1 MINLKCLINISNLF
15 YAKGDTIMKSKKLT
29 ICLGTIIAILSLA
42 SCGKENNS
50 STSPSS
56 PSSPTDRPSTPST
69 PKPSSPKDSTTPSSK
84 EEDPITS
91 FDEVKE
97 KVIAL
102 KNTEATS
109 FKMTIN
115 SNNSITTYTSEIR
128 ANEYLRTKE
137 NSTSKEVL
145 FDGYYENFGVAYD
158 LDITQQSGDSSLS
171 GYGAKYTLGDT
182 VDINNQII
190 TKDYFI
196 TSKIESKKNYYYDFN
211 KAINNYLTDKFE
223 SQDVTLSNFDVIDA
237 KNKIYLFNAYSEVSY
252 FNNYSYTFQIAFTS
266 NWSLKEL
273 TISEKK
279 ANEDNWDKETHTP
292 SGTYTTTLTT
302 ITDIANDP
310 LEISSFIPTILGKN
324 VDDYYLKEGCIHDG
338 DVKIVNRKGSTNIAA
353 GDVLNVELDDSIFY
367 LGASNLEIKTSSNTS
382 IINKTEEG
390 WVALAKGTCDVTIG
404 TALYPNLLTISVTVL
419 DASEAPAS
427 VDYFEG
433 MVTGSSYLD
442 EYGTTISIPSK
453 TGLNQKFELIAG
465 SSSSTSTVYGPFES
479 SFVSSLTVGAFNMM
493 DYTMSTTPYDS
504 GFSFSFTEETST
516 KNTGKTAIFMNVN
529 ITQSVADGTYNFG
542 ITQTGFTSQTT
553 PLGTFSIIIGSSN

>member
-1 MINLKCLINISNLF
+1 
-15 YAKGDTIMKSKKLT
+15 MKSKKLT

-56 PSSPTDRPSTPST
+56 PSSPTDRPTTPST

-84 EEDPITS
+84 EEEPITS

-128 ANEYLRTKE
+128 ANEYLRAKE
-137 NSTSKEVL
+137 NNTSKEVL

-158 LDITQQSGDSSLS
+158 LDITQKSGDSSLS
-171 GYGAKYTLGDT
+171 GYGNKYTLGDT

-252 FNNYSYTFQIAFTS
+252 FNKYSYTFQIAFAS
-266 NWSLKEL
+266 DWSLKEL

-279 ANEDNWDKETHTP
+279 ANEDNWNKETHTP

-310 LEISSFIPTILGKN
+310 LEISSSIPTILGKN

-353 GDVLNVELDDSIFY
+353 GDALNVKLDDSIFY
-367 LGASNLEIKTSSNTS
+367 LGASNLEIKASSNTS
-382 IINKTEEG
+382 IINKTEEEG

-419 DASEAPAS
+419 DASEVPAS

-442 EYGTTISIPSK
+442 EYGTTISIPGN
-453 TGLNQKFELIAG
+453 TGLNQKFELIAC
-465 SSSSTSTVYGPFES
+465 SSSTTSVVYGPYES
-479 SFVSSLTVGAFNMM
+479 SFVSSLTVGSFNMI
-493 DYTMSTTPYDS
+493 DYTMTTTPYDS

-516 KNTGKTAIFMNVN
+516 KKAGKTAIFMNVN
-529 ITQSVADGTYNFG
+529 IAQSVADGTYNFG

>member
-1 MINLKCLINISNLF
+1 
-15 YAKGDTIMKSKKLT
+15 MKSKKLT
-29 ICLGTIIAILSLA
+29 ICFSTIIAILSLA
-42 SCGKENNS
+42 SCGKESNS

-69 PKPSSPKDSTTPSSK
+69 PKPSSSKDSTTPSSK

-97 KVIAL
+97 KVKAL

-266 NWSLKEL
+266 DWSLKEL

-353 GDVLNVELDDSIFY
+353 GDFLNVELDDSIFY

>member
-1 MINLKCLINISNLF
+1 
-15 YAKGDTIMKSKKLT
+15 MKSKKLT

-84 EEDPITS
+84 EEEPITS

-115 SNNSITTYTSEIR
+115 SNNSITTYTSEIK

-190 TKDYFI
+190 TKDDFI

-252 FNNYSYTFQIAFTS
+252 YSNYSYTFQIAFTS
-266 NWSLKEL
+266 DWSLKEL

-338 DVKIVNRKGSTNIAA
+338 DVKIVNRKGSTNIAV
-353 GDVLNVELDDSIFY
+353 GDSLNVELDDSIFY

-390 WVALAKGTCDVTIG
+390 WIALAKGTCDVTIG

-442 EYGTTISIPSK
+442 EYGTTISISSN
-453 TGLNQKFELIAG
+453 TGLNQKFELIAC
-465 SSSSTSTVYGPFES
+465 SSSTTSTVYGPFES

-493 DYTMSTTPYDS
+493 DYTISTTPYDS

-516 KNTGKTAIFMNVN
+516 QKTGKTAIFMNVN
-529 ITQSVADGTYNFG
+529 IAQSVADGTYNFG

>member
-1 MINLKCLINISNLF
+1 
-15 YAKGDTIMKSKKLT
+15 MKSKKLT

-42 SCGKENNS
+42 SCGKENDS

-56 PSSPTDRPSTPST
+56 PSSPTDRPTTPST

-84 EEDPITS
+84 EEEPITS

-171 GYGAKYTLGDT
+171 GYGTKYTLGDT

-252 FNNYSYTFQIAFTS
+252 FNKYSYTFQIAFAS
-266 NWSLKEL
+266 DWSLKEL

-310 LEISSFIPTILGKN
+310 LEISSSIPTILGKN

-353 GDVLNVELDDSIFY
+353 GDALNVKLDDSIFY
-367 LGASNLEIKTSSNTS
+367 LGASNLEIKASSNTS
-382 IINKTEEG
+382 IINKTEEEG

-419 DASEAPAS
+419 DASEVPAS

-442 EYGTTISIPSK
+442 EYGTTISIPGN
-453 TGLNQKFELIAG
+453 TGLNQKFELIAC
-465 SSSSTSTVYGPFES
+465 SSSTTSVVYGPFES

-493 DYTMSTTPYDS
+493 DYTISTTPYDS

-516 KNTGKTAIFMNVN
+516 KKAGKTAIFMNVN
-529 ITQSVADGTYNFG
+529 IAQSVADGTYNFG

>member
-1 MINLKCLINISNLF
+1 
-15 YAKGDTIMKSKKLT
+15 MKSKKLT
-29 ICLGTIIAILSLA
+29 ICFSTIIAILSLA
-42 SCGKENNS
+42 SCGKESNS

-69 PKPSSPKDSTTPSSK
+69 PKPSSSKDSTTPSSK

-115 SNNSITTYTSEIR
+115 SNNSITTYTSKIR

-182 VDINNQII
+182 VDINKQKI

-353 GDVLNVELDDSIFY
+353 GDVLNAELDDSIFY

>member
-1 MINLKCLINISNLF
+1 
-15 YAKGDTIMKSKKLT
+15 MKSKKLT

-42 SCGKENNS
+42 SCEKESNS

-84 EEDPITS
+84 EEEPITS

-171 GYGAKYTLGDT
+171 GYGAKYTLEDT

-223 SQDVTLSNFDVIDA
+223 SQDVTLSSFDVMDA

-266 NWSLKEL
+266 DWSLKEL

-353 GDVLNVELDDSIFY
+353 GDFLNVELDDSIFY

-390 WVALAKGTCDVTIG
+390 WVALTKGTCDVTIG

-442 EYGTTISIPSK
+442 EYGTTISIPSN
-453 TGLNQKFELIAG
+453 TGLNQKFELIAC
-465 SSSSTSTVYGPFES
+465 SSSTTSTVYGPFES

-493 DYTMSTTPYDS
+493 DYTMATTPYDS

-516 KNTGKTAIFMNVN
+516 KKTGKTAIFMNVN
-529 ITQSVADGTYNFG
+529 IAQSVDDGTYNFG

>member
-1 MINLKCLINISNLF
+1 
-15 YAKGDTIMKSKKLT
+15 MKSKKLT
-29 ICLGTIIAILSLA
+29 ICFSTIIAILSLA

-84 EEDPITS
+84 EEEPITS

-145 FDGYYENFGVAYD
+145 FDGYYENIGVAYD

-171 GYGAKYTLGDT
+171 GYGNKYTLGDK

-223 SQDVTLSNFDVIDA
+223 SQDVTLSNFEVIDA
-237 KNKIYLFNAYSEVSY
+237 KNKIYLFNAYSELSY
-252 FNNYSYTFQIAFTS
+252 FNNYSYTFQIAFAS
-266 NWSLKEL
+266 DWSLKEL

-353 GDVLNVELDDSIFY
+353 GDSLNVKLDDSIFY
-367 LGASNLEIKTSSNTS
+367 LGASNLEIKASSNTS
-382 IINKTEEG
+382 IINKTEEEG

-442 EYGTTISIPSK
+442 EYGTTISISSN
-453 TGLNQKFELIAG
+453 TGLNQKFELIAC
-465 SSSSTSTVYGPFES
+465 SSSSTSTVYGPYES
-479 SFVSSLTVGAFNMM
+479 SFVSSLTVGTFNMM

-516 KNTGKTAIFMNVN
+516 QKTGKTAIFMNVN
-529 ITQSVADGTYNFG
+529 IAKSVADGTYYFG

>member
-1 MINLKCLINISNLF
+1 
-15 YAKGDTIMKSKKLT
+15 MKSKKLT

-69 PKPSSPKDSTTPSSK
+69 PKPSSSKDSTTPSSK

-102 KNTEATS
+102 KNSKATS

-115 SNNSITTYTSEIR
+115 SNNSITTYTSKIR

-171 GYGAKYTLGDT
+171 GYGAKYTLRDT

-353 GDVLNVELDDSIFY
+353 GDFLNVELDDSIFY

-419 DASEAPAS
+419 DASEASAS

-442 EYGTTISIPSK
+442 EYGTTISIPSNK
-453 TGLNQKFELIAG
+453 GLNQKFELIAC
-465 SSSSTSTVYGPFES
+465 SSSSTSAVYGPFES

-493 DYTMSTTPYDS
+493 DYTMATTPYDS

-516 KNTGKTAIFMNVN
+516 KKTGKTAIFMNVN
-529 ITQSVADGTYNFG
+529 IAQSVADGTYNFG

>member
-1 MINLKCLINISNLF
+1 
-15 YAKGDTIMKSKKLT
+15 MKSKKLT

-56 PSSPTDRPSTPST
+56 PSSPTDRPTTPST

-84 EEDPITS
+84 EEEPITS

-171 GYGAKYTLGDT
+171 GYGNKYTLGDK
-182 VDINNQII
+182 VDSNNQII

-211 KAINNYLTDKFE
+211 KAINNYLIDKFE
-223 SQDVTLSNFDVIDA
+223 SQDVTLSDFDVMDA

-252 FNNYSYTFQIAFTS
+252 FNNYSYTFQIAFKS
-266 NWSLKEL
+266 DWSLKEL

-367 LGASNLEIKTSSNTS
+367 LGASNLEIKASSNTS
-382 IINKTEEG
+382 IINNTEEEG

-433 MVTGSSYLD
+433 RVTGSSYLD
-442 EYGTTISIPSK
+442 EYGTTISIPSN
-453 TGLNQKFELIAG
+453 TGLNQKFELIAC
-465 SSSSTSTVYGPFES
+465 SNSPTSTVYGPFES

-493 DYTMSTTPYDS
+493 DYTMSTTSYDS

-516 KNTGKTAIFMNVN
+516 KKTGKTAIFMNVN
-529 ITQSVADGTYNFG
+529 ITKSVADGTYNFG

>member
-1 MINLKCLINISNLF
+1 
-15 YAKGDTIMKSKKLT
+15 MKSKKLT

-42 SCGKENNS
+42 SCGKENDS
-50 STSPSS
+50 SASPSS

-84 EEDPITS
+84 EEEPITS

-145 FDGYYENFGVAYD
+145 FDGYYENLGVAYD
-158 LDITQQSGDSSLS
+158 LDITQKSGDSSLS
-171 GYGAKYTLGDT
+171 GYGNKYTLGDK

-237 KNKIYLFNAYSEVSY
+237 KNKIYLFNAYSELSY
-252 FNNYSYTFQIAFTS
+252 FNNYSYTFQIAFAS
-266 NWSLKEL
+266 DWSLKEL

-353 GDVLNVELDDSIFY
+353 GDALNVKLDDSIFY
-367 LGASNLEIKTSSNTS
+367 LGASNLEIKASSNTS
-382 IINKTEEG
+382 IINKTEEEG

-433 MVTGSSYLD
+433 MVTESSYLD
-442 EYGTTISIPSK
+442 EYGTTISISSN
-453 TGLNQKFELIAG
+453 TGLNQKFELIAC
-465 SSSSTSTVYGPFES
+465 SSSTTSAVYGPFES

-516 KNTGKTAIFMNVN
+516 KKTGKTAIFMNVN
-529 ITQSVADGTYNFG
+529 IAQSVADGTYNFG

>member
-1 MINLKCLINISNLF
+1 
-15 YAKGDTIMKSKKLT
+15 MKSKKLT

-69 PKPSSPKDSTTPSSK
+69 PKPSSSKDSTTPSSK
-84 EEDPITS
+84 EEEPITS

-190 TKDYFI
+190 TKNDFI
-196 TSKIESKKNYYYDFN
+196 TSKIESKKNYYYDFK

-266 NWSLKEL
+266 DWSLKEL

-338 DVKIVNRKGSTNIAA
+338 DAKIVNRKGSTNIAA

-419 DASEAPAS
+419 DASEVPAS

-442 EYGTTISIPSK
+442 EYGTTISIPSN
-453 TGLNQKFELIAG
+453 TGLNQKFELIAC
-465 SSSSTSTVYGPFES
+465 SSSSTSAVYGPYDS
-479 SFVSSLTVGAFNMM
+479 SFVSSLTVGAFDMIN
-493 DYTMSTTPYDS
+493 YTMATTPYDS

-529 ITQSVADGTYNFG
+529 IAQSVADGTYNFG

>member
-1 MINLKCLINISNLF
+1 
-15 YAKGDTIMKSKKLT
+15 MKSKKLT

-42 SCGKENNS
+42 SCGKENS
-50 STSPSS
+50 SPTSPSS
-56 PSSPTDRPSTPST
+56 PSSPTDRPSTP
-69 PKPSSPKDSTTPSSK
+69 KPSSSKDSTTPSSK
-84 EEDPITS
+84 EEEPITS

-158 LDITQQSGDSSLS
+158 LDITQKSGDSSLS
-171 GYGAKYTLGDT
+171 GYGNKYTLGDT
-182 VDINNQII
+182 VDSNNQII
-190 TKDYFI
+190 TKDDFI

-223 SQDVTLSNFDVIDA
+223 SQDVALSKFDVIDA

-252 FNNYSYTFQIAFTS
+252 FNNYSYTFQIAFAS
-266 NWSLKEL
+266 DWSLKEL

-292 SGTYTTTLTT
+292 IGTYTTTLTT

-382 IINKTEEG
+382 IINNTDEEG

-419 DASEAPAS
+419 DASEVPAS

-442 EYGTTISIPSK
+442 EYGTTISVPSNM
-453 TGLNQKFELIAG
+453 GLNQKFELIAC
-465 SSSSTSTVYGPFES
+465 SSSSTSVVYGPYES
-479 SFVSSLTVGAFNMM
+479 SFVSSLTVGAFNMI
-493 DYTMSTTPYDS
+493 DYTISTTPYDS

-516 KNTGKTAIFMNVN
+516 KKTGKTAIFMNVN
-529 ITQSVADGTYNFG
+529 IAKSVADGTYNFG

>member
-1 MINLKCLINISNLF
+1 
-15 YAKGDTIMKSKKLT
+15 MKSKKLT

-42 SCGKENNS
+42 SCGKENDS

-56 PSSPTDRPSTPST
+56 PSSPTDRPTTPST

-84 EEDPITS
+84 EQEPITS

-109 FKMTIN
+109 FKITIN

-145 FDGYYENFGVAYD
+145 FDGYYENLGVAYD
-158 LDITQQSGDSSLS
+158 LDITQKSGDSSLS
-171 GYGAKYTLGDT
+171 GYGNKYTLGDT

-252 FNNYSYTFQIAFTS
+252 FNNYSYTFQIAFAS
-266 NWSLKEL
+266 DWSLKEL

-310 LEISSFIPTILGKN
+310 LEISSSIPTILGKN

-353 GDVLNVELDDSIFY
+353 GDALNVKLDDSIFY
-367 LGASNLEIKTSSNTS
+367 LGASNLEIKASSNTS
-382 IINKTEEG
+382 IINKTEEEG

-442 EYGTTISIPSK
+442 EYGTTISIPGN
-453 TGLNQKFELIAG
+453 TGLNQKFELIAC
-465 SSSSTSTVYGPFES
+465 SSSTTSVVYGPFES

-493 DYTMSTTPYDS
+493 DYTISTTPYDS

-516 KNTGKTAIFMNVN
+516 KKAGKTAIFMNVN
-529 ITQSVADGTYNFG
+529 IAQSVADGTYNFG

>member
-1 MINLKCLINISNLF
+1 
-15 YAKGDTIMKSKKLT
+15 MKSKKLT

-50 STSPSS
+50 STSTSS

-84 EEDPITS
+84 EEEPITS

-171 GYGAKYTLGDT
+171 GYGTKYTLGDT
-182 VDINNQII
+182 VDINNQIT
-190 TKDYFI
+190 TKDDFI

-252 FNNYSYTFQIAFTS
+252 YSNYSYTFQITFTS
-266 NWSLKEL
+266 DWSLKEL

-324 VDDYYLKEGCIHDG
+324 VDDYFLKEGCIHDG

-433 MVTGSSYLD
+433 MVTGSSYLN
-442 EYGTTISIPSK
+442 EYGTTISIPSNK
-453 TGLNQKFELIAG
+453 GLNQRFELIAC
-465 SSSSTSTVYGPFES
+465 SSSSTSVVYGPYDS
-479 SFVSSLTVGAFNMM
+479 SFVSSLTVGAFDMIN
-493 DYTMSTTPYDS
+493 YTMATTPYDS

-516 KNTGKTAIFMNVN
+516 KNTGKTTIFMNVN
-529 ITQSVADGTYNFG
+529 IAQSVADGTYNFG

>member
-1 MINLKCLINISNLF
+1 
-15 YAKGDTIMKSKKLT
+15 MKSKKLT

-42 SCGKENNS
+42 SCGKENDS
-50 STSPSS
+50 SASPSS

-69 PKPSSPKDSTTPSSK
+69 PKPSSSKDSTTPSSK
-84 EEDPITS
+84 EEEPITS

-158 LDITQQSGDSSLS
+158 LDITQKSGDSSLS
-171 GYGAKYTLGDT
+171 GYGNKYTLGDT

-237 KNKIYLFNAYSEVSY
+237 KNKIYLFNAYSELSY
-252 FNNYSYTFQIAFTS
+252 FNNYSYTFQIAFAS
-266 NWSLKEL
+266 DWSLKEL

-279 ANEDNWDKETHTP
+279 ANEDNWNKETHTP

-353 GDVLNVELDDSIFY
+353 GDFLNVELDDSIFY
-367 LGASNLEIKTSSNTS
+367 LGASNLEVKASSNTS

-390 WVALAKGTCDVTIG
+390 WIALAKGTCDVTIG

-442 EYGTTISIPSK
+442 EYGTTISIPSN
-453 TGLNQKFELIAG
+453 TGLNQKFELIAC
-465 SSSSTSTVYGPFES
+465 SNSPTSAVYGPFES
-479 SFVSSLTVGAFNMM
+479 SFVFSLTVGAFNMM
-493 DYTMSTTPYDS
+493 DYTISTTPYDS

-516 KNTGKTAIFMNVN
+516 KKAGKTAIFMNVN
-529 ITQSVADGTYNFG
+529 IAKSVADGTYNFG

>member
-1 MINLKCLINISNLF
+1 
-15 YAKGDTIMKSKKLT
+15 MKSKKLT

-69 PKPSSPKDSTTPSSK
+69 SKPSSPKDSTTPSSK
-84 EEDPITS
+84 EEEPITS

-115 SNNSITTYTSEIR
+115 SNNSITTYTSKIR

-190 TKDYFI
+190 TKDDFI

-223 SQDVTLSNFDVIDA
+223 SQDVTLSSFDVMDA

-266 NWSLKEL
+266 DWSLKEL

-324 VDDYYLKEGCIHDG
+324 VDDYFLKEGCIHDG

-353 GDVLNVELDDSIFY
+353 GDFLNVELDDSIFY

-433 MVTGSSYLD
+433 IVAGSSYLD

-453 TGLNQKFELIAG
+453 TGLNQKFELIAC

-529 ITQSVADGTYNFG
+529 IAQSVDDGTYNFG

-553 PLGTFSIIIGSSN
+553 PLGTFRIIIGSSN

>member
-1 MINLKCLINISNLF
+1 
-15 YAKGDTIMKSKKLT
+15 MKSKKLT
-29 ICLGTIIAILSLA
+29 ICFSTIIAILSLA

-84 EEDPITS
+84 EEEPITS

-158 LDITQQSGDSSLS
+158 LDIKQQSGDSSLS

-196 TSKIESKKNYYYDFN
+196 TSIIENKKNYYYDFN

-252 FNNYSYTFQIAFTS
+252 YSNYSYKFQIAFTS
-266 NWSLKEL
+266 DWSLKEL

-279 ANEDNWDKETHTP
+279 ANEDNWNKETHTP

-324 VDDYYLKEGCIHDG
+324 VDDYYLKEGCIKDG
-338 DVKIVNRKGSTNIAA
+338 NVKIVNRKGSTNIAA
-353 GDVLNVELDDSIFY
+353 GDVLNVKLDDSIFY

-382 IINKTEEG
+382 IINHTEEG
-390 WVALAKGTCDVTIG
+390 WIALAKGTCNVTIG

-453 TGLNQKFELIAG
+453 TGLNQKFELIAC
-465 SSSSTSTVYGPFES
+465 SSSSTSVVYGPYES
-479 SFVSSLTVGAFNMM
+479 SFVSSLTVGAFNMI
-493 DYTMSTTPYDS
+493 DYTMATTPYDS

-516 KNTGKTAIFMNVN
+516 KKTGKTAIFMNVN
-529 ITQSVADGTYNFG
+529 IAQSVADGTYYFG

>member
-1 MINLKCLINISNLF
+1 
-15 YAKGDTIMKSKKLT
+15 MKSKKLT
-29 ICLGTIIAILSLA
+29 ICFSTIIAILSLA

-56 PSSPTDRPSTPST
+56 PSSPTERPSTPST
-69 PKPSSPKDSTTPSSK
+69 PKPSSSKDSTTPSSK

-171 GYGAKYTLGDT
+171 GYGAKYTLRDT

-266 NWSLKEL
+266 DWSLKEL

-353 GDVLNVELDDSIFY
+353 GDFLNVELDDSIFY
-367 LGASNLEIKTSSNTS
+367 LGASNLEIKTSSNTY

-419 DASEAPAS
+419 DASEVPAS
-427 VDYFEG
+427 VDYFEEI
-433 MVTGSSYLD
+433 VTGSSYLD

-465 SSSSTSTVYGPFES
+465 SSSSTSAVYGPYDS
-479 SFVSSLTVGAFNMM
+479 SFVSSLTVGAFDMI
-493 DYTMSTTPYDS
+493 DYTMATTPYDS

-516 KNTGKTAIFMNVN
+516 KKTGKTAIFMNVN
-529 ITQSVADGTYNFG
+529 IAQSVADGTYYFG
-542 ITQTGFTSQTT
+542 ITQTGFTSQTA

>member
-1 MINLKCLINISNLF
+1 
-15 YAKGDTIMKSKKLT
+15 MKSKKLT
-29 ICLGTIIAILSLA
+29 ICFSTIIAILSLA

-84 EEDPITS
+84 EEEPITS

-145 FDGYYENFGVAYD
+145 FDGYYENIGVAYD

-171 GYGAKYTLGDT
+171 GYGNKYTLGDK

-223 SQDVTLSNFDVIDA
+223 SQDVTLSSFDVMDA

-252 FNNYSYTFQIAFTS
+252 FNNYSYTFQIAFAS
-266 NWSLKEL
+266 DWSLKEL

-353 GDVLNVELDDSIFY
+353 GDSLNVKLDDSIFY
-367 LGASNLEIKTSSNTS
+367 LGASNLEIKASSNTS
-382 IINKTEEG
+382 IINKTEEEG

-442 EYGTTISIPSK
+442 EYGTTISISSN
-453 TGLNQKFELIAG
+453 TGLNQKFELIAC
-465 SSSSTSTVYGPFES
+465 SSSPTSAVYGPFES

-493 DYTMSTTPYDS
+493 DYTISTTPYDS
-504 GFSFSFTEETST
+504 GFSFSFTEETSI
-516 KNTGKTAIFMNVN
+516 KKTGKTAIFMNVN
-529 ITQSVADGTYNFG
+529 IAKSVADGTYYFG

>member
-1 MINLKCLINISNLF
+1 
-15 YAKGDTIMKSKKLT
+15 MKSKKLT
-29 ICLGTIIAILSLA
+29 ICLGSIIAILSLA

-84 EEDPITS
+84 EEEPITS

-158 LDITQQSGDSSLS
+158 LDITQQSGDLSLS
-171 GYGAKYTLGDT
+171 GYGTKYTLGDT
-182 VDINNQII
+182 VDSNNQII

-211 KAINNYLTDKFE
+211 KAINNYLIDKFE
-223 SQDVTLSNFDVIDA
+223 SQDVTLSKFDVMDA

-266 NWSLKEL
+266 DWSLKEL

-324 VDDYYLKEGCIHDG
+324 VDDYYLKEGCIYDG

-367 LGASNLEIKTSSNTS
+367 LGASNLEIKASSNTS

-390 WVALAKGTCDVTIG
+390 WIALAKGTCDVTIG

-427 VDYFEG
+427 LDYFEG

-442 EYGTTISIPSK
+442 EYGTTISIPSN
-453 TGLNQKFELIAG
+453 TGLNQKFELIAC
-465 SSSSTSTVYGPFES
+465 SSSSTSAVYGPYES
-479 SFVSSLTVGAFNMM
+479 SFVSSLTVGTFNMM
-493 DYTMSTTPYDS
+493 DYTISTTPYDS

-516 KNTGKTAIFMNVN
+516 QKTGKTAIFMNVN
-529 ITQSVADGTYNFG
+529 IAKSVADGTYNFG

>member
-1 MINLKCLINISNLF
+1 
-15 YAKGDTIMKSKKLT
+15 MKSKKLT
-29 ICLGTIIAILSLA
+29 ICFSTIIAILSLA
-42 SCGKENNS
+42 SCGKESNS

-84 EEDPITS
+84 EEEPITS

-266 NWSLKEL
+266 DWSLKEL

-292 SGTYTTTLTT
+292 RGTYTTTLTT

-353 GDVLNVELDDSIFY
+353 GDFLNVELDDSIFY

-419 DASEAPAS
+419 DASEVPAS

-433 MVTGSSYLD
+433 IVTGSSYLD
-442 EYGTTISIPSK
+442 EYGTTISIPSNK
-453 TGLNQKFELIAG
+453 GLNQRFELIAC
-465 SSSSTSTVYGPFES
+465 SSSSTSAVYGPYDS
-479 SFVSSLTVGAFNMM
+479 SFVSSLTVGAFDMIN
-493 DYTMSTTPYDS
+493 YTMATTPYDS

-529 ITQSVADGTYNFG
+529 IAQSVADGTYNFG

>member
-1 MINLKCLINISNLF
+1 
-15 YAKGDTIMKSKKLT
+15 MKSKKLT

-56 PSSPTDRPSTPST
+56 PSSPTDRPTTPST

-84 EEDPITS
+84 EEEPITS

-115 SNNSITTYTSEIR
+115 SKNSITTYTSEIR

-137 NSTSKEVL
+137 NNTSKEVL

-158 LDITQQSGDSSLS
+158 LDITQKSGDSSLS
-171 GYGAKYTLGDT
+171 GYGNKYTLGDT

-252 FNNYSYTFQIAFTS
+252 FNKYSYTFQIAFAS
-266 NWSLKEL
+266 DWSLKEL

-310 LEISSFIPTILGKN
+310 LEISSSIPTILGKN

-353 GDVLNVELDDSIFY
+353 GDALNVKLDDSIFY
-367 LGASNLEIKTSSNTS
+367 LGASNLEIKASSNTS
-382 IINKTEEG
+382 IINKTEEEG
-390 WVALAKGTCDVTIG
+390 WIALAKGTCDVTIG
-404 TALYPNLLTISVTVL
+404 TSLYPNLLTISVTVL
-419 DASEAPAS
+419 DASEVPAS

-442 EYGTTISIPSK
+442 EYGTTISIPGN
-453 TGLNQKFELIAG
+453 TGLNQKFELIAC
-465 SSSSTSTVYGPFES
+465 SSSTTSIVYGPFES

-493 DYTMSTTPYDS
+493 DYTISTTPYDS

-516 KNTGKTAIFMNVN
+516 KKAGKTAIFMNVN
-529 ITQSVADGTYNFG
+529 IAQSVADGTYNFG

>member
-1 MINLKCLINISNLF
+1 
-15 YAKGDTIMKSKKLT
+15 MKSKKLT

-69 PKPSSPKDSTTPSSK
+69 PKPSSSKDSTTPSSK
-84 EEDPITS
+84 EEEPITS

-158 LDITQQSGDSSLS
+158 LDITQQSGDLSLS
-171 GYGAKYTLGDT
+171 GYGTKYTLGDT
-182 VDINNQII
+182 VDSNNQII

-211 KAINNYLTDKFE
+211 KAINNYLIDKFE
-223 SQDVTLSNFDVIDA
+223 SQDVTLSKFDVMDA

-266 NWSLKEL
+266 DWSLKEL

-324 VDDYYLKEGCIHDG
+324 VDDYYLKEGCIYDG

-367 LGASNLEIKTSSNTS
+367 LGASNLEIKASSNTS

-390 WVALAKGTCDVTIG
+390 WIALAKGTCDVTIG

-427 VDYFEG
+427 LDYFEG

-442 EYGTTISIPSK
+442 EYGTTISIPSN
-453 TGLNQKFELIAG
+453 TGLNQKFELIAC
-465 SSSSTSTVYGPFES
+465 SSSSTSAVYGPYES
-479 SFVSSLTVGAFNMM
+479 SFVSSLTVGTFNMM
-493 DYTMSTTPYDS
+493 DYTISTTPYDS

-516 KNTGKTAIFMNVN
+516 KKTGKTAIFMNVN
-529 ITQSVADGTYNFG
+529 IAISVADGTYNFG

-553 PLGTFSIIIGSSN
+553 PLGTFSIIVGSSN

>member
-1 MINLKCLINISNLF
+1 
-15 YAKGDTIMKSKKLT
+15 MKSKKLT
-29 ICLGTIIAILSLA
+29 ICFSTIIAILSLA

-69 PKPSSPKDSTTPSSK
+69 PKPSSSKDSTTPSSK

-102 KNTEATS
+102 KNSKATS

-223 SQDVTLSNFDVIDA
+223 SQDVTLSSFDVMDA

-266 NWSLKEL
+266 DWSLKEL

-353 GDVLNVELDDSIFY
+353 GDFLNVELDDSIFY

-442 EYGTTISIPSK
+442 EYGTTISIPSN
-453 TGLNQKFELIAG
+453 TGLNQKFELIAC
-465 SSSSTSTVYGPFES
+465 SSSTTSTVYGPFES

-493 DYTMSTTPYDS
+493 DYTMATTPYDS

-516 KNTGKTAIFMNVN
+516 KKTGKTAIFMNVN
-529 ITQSVADGTYNFG
+529 IAQSVDDGTYNFG

>member
-1 MINLKCLINISNLF
+1 
-15 YAKGDTIMKSKKLT
+15 MKSKKLT

-42 SCGKENNS
+42 SCGKENDS
-50 STSPSS
+50 SASPSS

-84 EEDPITS
+84 EEEPITS

-102 KNTEATS
+102 KNTEAAS

-158 LDITQQSGDSSLS
+158 LDITQKSGDSSLS
-171 GYGAKYTLGDT
+171 GYGNKYTLGDT

-237 KNKIYLFNAYSEVSY
+237 KNKIYLFNAYSELSY
-252 FNNYSYTFQIAFTS
+252 FNNYSYTFQIAFAS
-266 NWSLKEL
+266 DWSLKEL

-279 ANEDNWDKETHTP
+279 ANKDNWDKETHTP

-367 LGASNLEIKTSSNTS
+367 LGASNLEIKASSNTS
-382 IINKTEEG
+382 IINKTEEEG

-419 DASEAPAS
+419 DASEVPAS

-442 EYGTTISIPSK
+442 EYGTTISISSN
-453 TGLNQKFELIAG
+453 TGLNQKFELIAC
-465 SSSSTSTVYGPFES
+465 SSSTTSVVYGPFES

-493 DYTMSTTPYDS
+493 DYTISTTPYDS

-516 KNTGKTAIFMNVN
+516 KKAGKTAIFMNVN
-529 ITQSVADGTYNFG
+529 IAKSVADGTYNFG

>member
-1 MINLKCLINISNLF
+1 
-15 YAKGDTIMKSKKLT
+15 MKSKKLT

-42 SCGKENNS
+42 SCGKEDNS

-84 EEDPITS
+84 EEEPITS

-102 KNTEATS
+102 KNSEATS

-158 LDITQQSGDSSLS
+158 LDTTQQSGNSSLS
-171 GYGAKYTLGDT
+171 GYGTKYTLGDT
-182 VDINNQII
+182 DDSNNQII
-190 TKDYFI
+190 TKDFFI

-223 SQDVTLSNFDVIDA
+223 SQDVTLNNFDVMDA

-252 FNNYSYTFQIAFTS
+252 FNNYNYTFQIAFTS
-266 NWSLKEL
+266 DWSLKEL

-279 ANEDNWDKETHTP
+279 ANEDNWNKETHTP

-367 LGASNLEIKTSSNTS
+367 LGASNLEIKTSFNTS
-382 IINKTEEG
+382 IINNTEEG
-390 WVALAKGTCDVTIG
+390 WVALTKGTCDVTIG

-419 DASEAPAS
+419 DASEVPAS

-442 EYGTTISIPSK
+442 EYGTTITIPSM
-453 TGLNQKFELIAG
+453 TGLNQKFELIAC
-465 SSSSTSTVYGPFES
+465 SSSSTSVVYGPYES
-479 SFVSSLTVGAFNMM
+479 SFVSSLTVGAFNMI
-493 DYTMSTTPYDS
+493 DYTMATTPYDS

-516 KNTGKTAIFMNVN
+516 KKAGKTAIFMNVN
-529 ITQSVADGTYNFG
+529 IAQSVADGTYYFG

>member
-1 MINLKCLINISNLF
+1 
-15 YAKGDTIMKSKKLT
+15 MKSKKLT

-42 SCGKENNS
+42 SCGKESNS

-69 PKPSSPKDSTTPSSK
+69 PKPSSSKDSTTPSSK

-102 KNTEATS
+102 KNSEATS

-115 SNNSITTYTSEIR
+115 SNNSITTYTSKIR

-266 NWSLKEL
+266 DWSLKEL

>member
-1 MINLKCLINISNLF
+1 
-15 YAKGDTIMKSKKLT
+15 MKSKKLT

-69 PKPSSPKDSTTPSSK
+69 PKPSSSKDSTTPSSK
-84 EEDPITS
+84 EEEPITS

-158 LDITQQSGDSSLS
+158 LDITQKSGDSSLS
-171 GYGAKYTLGDT
+171 GYGNKYTLGDK

-237 KNKIYLFNAYSEVSY
+237 KNKIYLFNAYSELSY
-252 FNNYSYTFQIAFTS
+252 FNNYSYTFQIAFAS
-266 NWSLKEL
+266 DWSLKEL

-367 LGASNLEIKTSSNTS
+367 LGASNLEIKASSNTS
-382 IINKTEEG
+382 IINKTEEEG

-442 EYGTTISIPSK
+442 EYGTTISIPSN
-453 TGLNQKFELIAG
+453 TGLNQKFELIAC
-465 SSSSTSTVYGPFES
+465 SSSPTSVVYGPFES

-493 DYTMSTTPYDS
+493 DYTISTTPYDS

-516 KNTGKTAIFMNVN
+516 KKAGKTAIFMNVN
-529 ITQSVADGTYNFG
+529 IAQFVADGTYNFG

>member
-1 MINLKCLINISNLF
+1 
-15 YAKGDTIMKSKKLT
+15 MKSKKLT

-102 KNTEATS
+102 KNSKATS

>member
-1 MINLKCLINISNLF
+1 
-15 YAKGDTIMKSKKLT
+15 MKSKKLT

-42 SCGKENNS
+42 SCGKENDS
-50 STSPSS
+50 SASPSS

-69 PKPSSPKDSTTPSSK
+69 PKPSSSKDSTTPSSK
-84 EEDPITS
+84 EEEPITS

-158 LDITQQSGDSSLS
+158 LDITQKSDDSSLS
-171 GYGAKYTLGDT
+171 GYGNKYTLGNT

-237 KNKIYLFNAYSEVSY
+237 KNKIYLFNAYSELSY
-252 FNNYSYTFQIAFTS
+252 FNNYSYTFQIAFAS
-266 NWSLKEL
+266 DWSLKEL

-353 GDVLNVELDDSIFY
+353 GDALNVKLDDSIFY
-367 LGASNLEIKTSSNTS
+367 LGASNLEIKASSNTS
-382 IINKTEEG
+382 IINKNEEEG

-433 MVTGSSYLD
+433 MVTGSSYLNKD
-442 EYGTTISIPSK
+442 GTTISIPSN
-453 TGLNQKFELIAG
+453 TGLNQKFELIAC
-465 SSSSTSTVYGPFES
+465 SSSSTSAVYGPFES

-493 DYTMSTTPYDS
+493 DYTISTTPYDS

-516 KNTGKTAIFMNVN
+516 KKAGKTAIFMNVN
-529 ITQSVADGTYNFG
+529 IAQSVADGTYNFG

>member
-1 MINLKCLINISNLF
+1 
-15 YAKGDTIMKSKKLT
+15 MKSKKLT

-42 SCGKENNS
+42 SCGKENDS
-50 STSPSS
+50 SASPSS

-84 EEDPITS
+84 EEEPITS

-158 LDITQQSGDSSLS
+158 LDITQKSGDSSLS
-171 GYGAKYTLGDT
+171 GYGNKYTLGDT
-182 VDINNQII
+182 VDSNNQII
-190 TKDYFI
+190 TKDFFI

-252 FNNYSYTFQIAFTS
+252 FNNYSYTFQIAFS
-266 NWSLKEL
+266 SDWSLKEL

-367 LGASNLEIKTSSNTS
+367 LGASNLEIKASSNTS
-382 IINKTEEG
+382 IINKTEEEG

-433 MVTGSSYLD
+433 MVTGSSYLNKD
-442 EYGTTISIPSK
+442 GTTISIPSN
-453 TGLNQKFELIAG
+453 TGLNQKFELIAC
-465 SSSSTSTVYGPFES
+465 SSSSTSAVYGPFES

-493 DYTMSTTPYDS
+493 DYTISTTPYDS

-516 KNTGKTAIFMNVN
+516 KKAGKTAIFMNVN
-529 ITQSVADGTYNFG
+529 IAQSVADGTYNFG

>member
-1 MINLKCLINISNLF
+1 
-15 YAKGDTIMKSKKLT
+15 MKSKKLT

-42 SCGKENNS
+42 SCGKENS
-50 STSPSS
+50 SPTSPSS

-69 PKPSSPKDSTTPSSK
+69 PKPSSSKDSTTPSSK
-84 EEDPITS
+84 EEEPITS

-171 GYGAKYTLGDT
+171 GYGNKYTLGDT
-182 VDINNQII
+182 VDSNNQII
-190 TKDYFI
+190 TKDDFI

-223 SQDVTLSNFDVIDA
+223 SQDVALSKFDVIDA

-252 FNNYSYTFQIAFTS
+252 FNNYSYTFQIAFAS
-266 NWSLKEL
+266 DWSLKEL

-292 SGTYTTTLTT
+292 IGTYTTTLTT

-382 IINKTEEG
+382 IINNTDEEG

-419 DASEAPAS
+419 DASEVPAS

-442 EYGTTISIPSK
+442 EYGTTISVPSNM
-453 TGLNQKFELIAG
+453 GLNQKFELIAC
-465 SSSSTSTVYGPFES
+465 SSSSTSVVYGPYES
-479 SFVSSLTVGAFNMM
+479 SFVSSLTVGAFNMI
-493 DYTMSTTPYDS
+493 DYTISTTPYDS

-516 KNTGKTAIFMNVN
+516 KKTGKTAIFMNVN
-529 ITQSVADGTYNFG
+529 IAKSVADGTYNSG

>member
-1 MINLKCLINISNLF
+1 
-15 YAKGDTIMKSKKLT
+15 MKSKKLT

-42 SCGKENNS
+42 SCGKENDS

-56 PSSPTDRPSTPST
+56 PSSPTDRPTTPST
-69 PKPSSPKDSTTPSSK
+69 PKPSSSKDSTTPSSK
-84 EEDPITS
+84 EEEPITS

-145 FDGYYENFGVAYD
+145 FDGYYENLGVAYD
-158 LDITQQSGDSSLS
+158 LDITQKSGDSSLS
-171 GYGAKYTLGDT
+171 GYGNKYTLGDT

-237 KNKIYLFNAYSEVSY
+237 KNKIYLFNAYSELSY
-252 FNNYSYTFQIAFTS
+252 FNNYSYTFQIAFAS
-266 NWSLKEL
+266 DWSLKEL

-367 LGASNLEIKTSSNTS
+367 LGASNLEIKASSNTS
-382 IINKTEEG
+382 IINKTEEEG

-442 EYGTTISIPSK
+442 EYGTTISISSN
-453 TGLNQKFELIAG
+453 TGLNQKFELIAC
-465 SSSSTSTVYGPFES
+465 SSSSTSAVYGPFES

-493 DYTMSTTPYDS
+493 DYTISTTPYDS

-516 KNTGKTAIFMNVN
+516 KKAGKTAIFMNVN
-529 ITQSVADGTYNFG
+529 IAKSVADGTYNFG

>member
-1 MINLKCLINISNLF
+1 
-15 YAKGDTIMKSKKLT
+15 MKSKKLT

-56 PSSPTDRPSTPST
+56 PSSPTERPSTPST
-69 PKPSSPKDSTTPSSK
+69 PKPSSSKDSTTPSSK

-266 NWSLKEL
+266 DWSLKEL

-353 GDVLNVELDDSIFY
+353 GDFLNVELDDSIFY

-419 DASEAPAS
+419 DASEVPAS

-442 EYGTTISIPSK
+442 EYGTTISIPSNK
-453 TGLNQKFELIAG
+453 GLNQKFELIAC
-465 SSSSTSTVYGPFES
+465 SSSSTSAVYGPYES
-479 SFVSSLTVGAFNMM
+479 SFVSSLTVGAFDMIN
-493 DYTMSTTPYDS
+493 YTMATTPYDS

-516 KNTGKTAIFMNVN
+516 KKAGKTAIFMNVN
-529 ITQSVADGTYNFG
+529 IAQSIADGTYNFG

>member
-1 MINLKCLINISNLF
+1 
-15 YAKGDTIMKSKKLT
+15 MKSKKLT
-29 ICLGTIIAILSLA
+29 ICFSTIIAILSLA
-42 SCGKENNS
+42 SCGKESNS

-69 PKPSSPKDSTTPSSK
+69 PKPSSSKDSTTPSSK

-102 KNTEATS
+102 KNSEATS

-115 SNNSITTYTSEIR
+115 SNNSITTYTSKIR

-266 NWSLKEL
+266 DWSLKEL

-367 LGASNLEIKTSSNTS
+367 LGASNLEIKTSSNTY

-404 TALYPNLLTISVTVL
+404 TALYPNLLTISVTIL
-419 DASEAPAS
+419 DASEVPAS

-442 EYGTTISIPSK
+442 EYGTTISNPSN
-453 TGLNQKFELIAG
+453 TGLNQKFELIAC
-465 SSSSTSTVYGPFES
+465 SSSTTSTVYGPFES

>member
-1 MINLKCLINISNLF
+1 
-15 YAKGDTIMKSKKLT
+15 MKSKKLT
-29 ICLGTIIAILSLA
+29 ICLGTIITILSLA

-84 EEDPITS
+84 EEEPITS

-102 KNTEATS
+102 KNTKATS

-115 SNNSITTYTSEIR
+115 SNNSITTYTSKIR

-190 TKDYFI
+190 TKDDFI

-266 NWSLKEL
+266 DWSLKEL

-442 EYGTTISIPSK
+442 EYGTTISIPSNK
-453 TGLNQKFELIAG
+453 GLNQKFELIAC
-465 SSSSTSTVYGPFES
+465 SSSTTSTVYGPYES
-479 SFVSSLTVGAFNMM
+479 SFISSLTVGAFNMI
-493 DYTMSTTPYDS
+493 DYTMATTPYDS

-516 KNTGKTAIFMNVN
+516 KKAGKTAIFMNVN
-529 ITQSVADGTYNFG
+529 IAQSIADGTYNFG

>member
-1 MINLKCLINISNLF
+1 
-15 YAKGDTIMKSKKLT
+15 MKSKKLT
-29 ICLGTIIAILSLA
+29 ICFSTIIAILSLA
-42 SCGKENNS
+42 SCGEENNS

-56 PSSPTDRPSTPST
+56 PSSPTDRPTTPST

-84 EEDPITS
+84 EEEPITS

-145 FDGYYENFGVAYD
+145 FDGYYENFCVAYD
-158 LDITQQSGDSSLS
+158 LDITQKSSDSSLS
-171 GYGAKYTLGDT
+171 GYGNKYTLGDT

-223 SQDVTLSNFDVIDA
+223 SQDVTLSNFDVMDA

-252 FNNYSYTFQIAFTS
+252 FNNYSYTFQIAFAS
-266 NWSLKEL
+266 DWSLKEL

-367 LGASNLEIKTSSNTS
+367 LGASNLEIKASSNTS
-382 IINKTEEG
+382 IINKTEEEG

-442 EYGTTISIPSK
+442 EYGTTISISSN
-453 TGLNQKFELIAG
+453 TGLNQKFELIAC
-465 SSSSTSTVYGPFES
+465 SSSPTSVVYGPFES

-493 DYTMSTTPYDS
+493 DYTISTNPYDS

-516 KNTGKTAIFMNVN
+516 KKAGKTAIFMNVN
-529 ITQSVADGTYNFG
+529 IAQFVADGTYNFG

>member
-1 MINLKCLINISNLF
+1 
-15 YAKGDTIMKSKKLT
+15 MKSKKLT
-29 ICLGTIIAILSLA
+29 ICFSTIIAILSLA
-42 SCGKENNS
+42 SCGKESNS

-69 PKPSSPKDSTTPSSK
+69 PKPSSSKDSTTPSSK

-97 KVIAL
+97 KVKAL

-266 NWSLKEL
+266 DWSLKEL

-382 IINKTEEG
+382 IINNTEKG

-442 EYGTTISIPSK
+442 EYGTTISIPSN

-465 SSSSTSTVYGPFES
+465 SSSSTSVVYGPYDS
-479 SFVSSLTVGAFNMM
+479 SFVSSLTIGAFNMI
-493 DYTMSTTPYDS
+493 DYTMATTPYDS

-516 KNTGKTAIFMNVN
+516 KKTGKTAIFMNVN
-529 ITQSVADGTYNFG
+529 IAQSVADGTYNFG

-553 PLGTFSIIIGSSN
+553 PLGTFSIIISSSN

>member
-1 MINLKCLINISNLF
+1 
-15 YAKGDTIMKSKKLT
+15 MKSKKLT

-42 SCGKENNS
+42 SCGKENDS

-56 PSSPTDRPSTPST
+56 PSSPTDRPTTPST

-84 EEDPITS
+84 EEEPITS

-158 LDITQQSGDSSLS
+158 LDITQKSGDSSLS
-171 GYGAKYTLGDT
+171 GYGTKYTLGDT
-182 VDINNQII
+182 VDSNNQII

-252 FNNYSYTFQIAFTS
+252 FNKYSYTFQIAFAS
-266 NWSLKEL
+266 DWSLKEL

-310 LEISSFIPTILGKN
+310 LEISSSIPTILGKN

-353 GDVLNVELDDSIFY
+353 GDALNVKLDDSIFY
-367 LGASNLEIKTSSNTS
+367 LGASNLEIKASSNTS
-382 IINKTEEG
+382 IINKTEEEG
-390 WVALAKGTCDVTIG
+390 WVALTKGTCDVTIG

-419 DASEAPAS
+419 DASEVPAS

-442 EYGTTISIPSK
+442 EYGTTISIPGN
-453 TGLNQKFELIAG
+453 TGLNQKFELIAC
-465 SSSSTSTVYGPFES
+465 SSSTTSVVYGPFES

-493 DYTMSTTPYDS
+493 DYTISTTPYDS

-516 KNTGKTAIFMNVN
+516 KKAGKTAIFMNVN
-529 ITQSVADGTYNFG
+529 IAQSVADGTYNFG

>member
-1 MINLKCLINISNLF
+1 
-15 YAKGDTIMKSKKLT
+15 MKSKKLT

-69 PKPSSPKDSTTPSSK
+69 PKPSSSKDSTTPSSK
-84 EEDPITS
+84 EENPITS

-97 KVIAL
+97 KVKAL

-419 DASEAPAS
+419 DASEVPAS

-433 MVTGSSYLD
+433 IVTGSSYLD

-465 SSSSTSTVYGPFES
+465 SSSSTSAVYGPYDS
-479 SFVSSLTVGAFNMM
+479 SFVSSLTVGAFDMIN
-493 DYTMSTTPYDS
+493 YTMATTPYDS

-529 ITQSVADGTYNFG
+529 IAQSVADGTYNFG